1 MNGSAP
7 LYQSPVDIH
16 VSIYK
21 TLTCKGAV
29 YDRHRRKKGYRGIG
43 HPQRSGG
50 RPAAW
55 LRTGTAH
62 RIANQRRFELQPR
75 RSLSHALSHGAAP
88 VDSRRLGNWRERTPP
103 PLLSADSRWKET
115 AFTAPRG
122 VVGTFQRAAQPH
134 QGLPC
139 VIGI

>member
-1 MNGSAP
+1 MRIADRRFRLLSERISTVESAQASQERSAP

-55 LRTGTAH
+55 LRTGTAY

-88 VDSRRLGNWRERTPP
+88 VDSRRLGN
-103 PLLSADSRWKET
+103 
-115 AFTAPRG
+115 
-122 VVGTFQRAAQPH
+122 
-134 QGLPC
+134 
-139 VIGI
+139 